1 MFNKTAF
8 GWRANSGN
16 LMSPPNC
23 IKSSFNRCRRITWF
37 NFLSEI
43 LTKQKRRNGE
53 MIMHIFLFPFFPIK
67 PCIFILNIARS
78 GFWAKYKSR
87 ERVGQA
93 FQLVRLRL
101 KPLRPQSSLKNVYM
115 KKQIKKNIRVIEKSN
130 LTRLAGEIQ
139 TKRRTLNLSMH
150 EKTDLLLRINK
161 RWTPTGNKHIT
172 WFR

>member
-1 MFNKTAF
+1 MRENYMIQLSLWDINKT
-8 GWRANSGN
+8 
-16 LMSPPNC
+16 
-23 IKSSFNRCRRITWF
+23 KK
-37 NFLSEI
+37 E
-43 LTKQKRRNGE
+43 KRGTDYSL
-53 MIMHIFLFPFFPIK
+53 HYPFPFFPIK
-67 PCIFILNIARS
+67 PCIFILNIGRS
-78 GFWAKYKSR
+78 GFWAMYKSR

-139 TKRRTLNLSMH
+139 SKRRTLNLGMH